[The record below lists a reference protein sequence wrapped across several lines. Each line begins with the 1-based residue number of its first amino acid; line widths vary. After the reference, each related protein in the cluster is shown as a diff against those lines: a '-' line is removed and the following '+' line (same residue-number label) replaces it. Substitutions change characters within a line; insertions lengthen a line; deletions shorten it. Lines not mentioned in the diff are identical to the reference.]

1 MPKGGFFALPSG
13 VKLDASVRFLLATLA
28 PEARSFT
35 ASLDVGEIHVGLD
48 PLLGLFEVLRAQRK
62 ERATEA
68 EDILS
73 GSDSEVIASPMMSP
87 LLSPPTTPAT
97 GKSSPSRSARFR
109 SIEALSVS
117 DFVLFARLG

>member
-73 GSDSEVIASPMMSP
+73 GSDSEVIASPI
-87 LLSPPTTPAT
+87 LSPPTTPAT

-117 DFVLFARLG
+117 DFILFARLG